1 MGIYAKTYCKKKRLI
16 QESSPKSSPKSSPE
30 SSPNLVQSSVYN
42 MPIILSDLS
51 TDNNTISLGFQ
62 RQRPQIARILVFSN
76 TLTFVSTISYAES
89 NNDIFYKYKVG
100 QTANA

>member
-1 MGIYAKTYCKKKRLI
+1 MI
-16 QESSPKSSPKSSPE
+16 PKLSRIERTAFFVIS
-30 SSPNLVQSSVYN
+30 L
-42 MPIILSDLS
+42 IILSDLS

-76 TLTFVSTISYAES
+76 TLTFVLKYNFYAKS